1 MKNKVK
7 LWIAVGILSLLSF
20 VLVAQEKA
28 AGQLSSNPSYKLEI
42 SDTKT
47 SNVIFPYAIIS
58 VDRGSKDVLV
68 QKAKGVEHIL
78 QVKAAT
84 DSIEESNL
92 SVVTSDGKLTTFIV
106 SYSRNPI
113 SFNVSLVE
121 GKHSNGTDAVFNPKD
136 NLNEDQLQTNVQKVL
151 TAKSYHPGIKRT
163 NNDVS
168 IYLKGIFIKD
178 DALYYRFIIANWS
191 NVAYDIEQLR
201 FFIRDQ
207 KRAKRTATQEIEI
220 TPIYVQRVPDRIAG
234 KSRSIFVFALP
245 KFTIPDQKYLAV
257 QMMEKNGGRHVIM
270 KLKNRHILGAKVIK

>member
-1 MKNKVK
+1 MKNKAK
-7 LWIAVGILSLLSF
+7 LWLIAGILSLLSL
-20 VLVAQEKA
+20 VLTAQEA
-28 AGQLSSNPSYKLEI
+28 SPAQLTSNKSYVLEI

-47 SNVIFPYAIIS
+47 SNVIFPYAIVS

-84 DSIEESNL
+84 DSMAQSNL

-106 SYSRNPI
+106 NYSRDPA
-113 SFNVSLVE
+113 SLNVSLIEEKGANVTT
-121 GKHSNGTDAVFNPKD
+121 SVFSPKD
-136 NLNEDQLQTNVQKVL
+136 NLNEELLEKHAKTVL
-151 TAKSYHPGIKRT
+151 TAKNYHPGIKRT
-163 NNDVS
+163 NSDVS
-168 IYLKGIFIKD
+168 LYLKGIFIKD

-191 NVAYDIEQLR
+191 NVSYDIEQLR

-207 KRAKRTATQEIEI
+207 KRAKRTASQEIEI
-220 TPIYVQRVPDRIAG
+220 TPLYVQRVPVRIAG
-234 KSRSIFVFALP
+234 KSKSTFVFALP

>member
-20 VLVAQEKA
+20 ALVAQEKGT
-28 AGQLSSNPSYKLEI
+28 GQLSSNQSYQLEI

-47 SNVIFPYAIIS
+47 SNVIFPYAIVS

-78 QVKAAT
+78 QVKAAS
-84 DSIEESNL
+84 DSMAQSNL

-106 SYSRNPI
+106 NYVRDPA
-113 SFNVSLVE
+113 SLNMSLIE
-121 GKHSNGTDAVFNPKD
+121 GKNGSGVASVFNPKD
-136 NLNEDQLQTNVQKVL
+136 NLNEEQLEKHARTVL

-163 NNDVS
+163 NSDIS
-168 IYLKGIFIKD
+168 LYLKGIFIKD

-191 NVAYDIEQLR
+191 NVSYDIEQLR

-207 KRAKRTATQEIEI
+207 KRAKRTASQEIEI
-220 TPIYVQRVPDRIAG
+220 KPLYVQRVPVRIAG
-234 KSRSIFVFALP
+234 KSKSTFVFALP